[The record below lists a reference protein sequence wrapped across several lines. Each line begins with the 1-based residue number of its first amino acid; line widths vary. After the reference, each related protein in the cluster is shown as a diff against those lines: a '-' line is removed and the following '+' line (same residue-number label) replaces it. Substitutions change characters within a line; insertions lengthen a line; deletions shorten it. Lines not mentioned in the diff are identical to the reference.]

1 MFPFV
6 FKALFTKLCNC
17 ACAKKLVMLIRICHT
32 CVVLKHKKTD
42 LSLETSAEINF
53 EFIKNLKKNCKLSP
67 FDENKQGIL
76 NGW

>member
-17 ACAKKLVMLIRICHT
+17 ACAKKLITLIRICHT

-42 LSLETSAEINF
+42 LSFETSAEINF
-53 EFIKNLKKNCKLSP
+53 EFIKNFKKIVNCLHLMKINR
-67 FDENKQGIL
+67 EY
-76 NGW
+76 